1 MKKVLLLLIIINLI
15 VITFFQSILSASII
29 YIGEEK
35 DNLLDND
42 YKNYFNCIIRTDECA
57 VDGRAFLFPGYLF
70 SWLGPHEP
78 GANVK
83 RASGM
88 LIAEEYIMGYI
99 SFNDDK
105 YYGNWEIAYVFSFN
119 GHFDNYYDRA
129 YKVFEMNGTAKF
141 VRVYYS

>member
-1 MKKVLLLLIIINLI
+1 MKKVLLSLVIINLI
-15 VITFFQSILSASII
+15 FITFFQSILSARMICI
-29 YIGEEK
+29 NEEN
-35 DNLLDND
+35 DNLLDNN

-70 SWLGPHEP
+70 SWLGP

-105 YYGNWEIAYVFSFN
+105 YYGDWESAYVVSFTGYFNN
-119 GHFDNYYDRA
+119 GYDRA

-141 VRVYYS
+141 ARIYYS